1 MKNFRRKLRLLP
13 VLIQGEN
20 CENSE
25 SNCNK
30 NDDHLTSCSQLYATN
45 KFVPGNI
52 SFISP
57 RQYEFGSNP
66 FLLSI

>member
-1 MKNFRRKLRLLP
+1 MKNFRRKLCLLS
-13 VLIQGEN
+13 VLVQGEN
-20 CENSE
+20 RENSE
-25 SNCNK
+25 ANCNK
-30 NDDHLTSCSQLYATN
+30 NDDHLTNCSLLNATN
-45 KFVPGNI
+45 NLLPGNI